1 MHVFDLPIHIIGKIL
16 PVDEYILKVPVS
28 IGIKLINNLPSLKK
42 AQTVT
47 SYLSGDGI
55 DNLGSSYQP
64 FAFERIY
71 SRYIYVNTDME
82 IDPPYYSQ
90 YIILEFRDVQVCA
103 ERYYRPHPPLLL
115 KHFSTKGYE
124 GLKFW
129 TGKFRKSQF
138 LWYPEVSFASLSTI
152 NRTLAVFEMP
162 DKVLLTREHFEALQA
177 VNQIFGCSI
186 EHQRVFL
193 SNLSS
198 ITFNLTVG
206 KYLEVKDSLAC
217 TSNDSKPRPKQ
228 LHIHLR
234 FKRDYIENKKIV
246 STAPYPEALP
256 LEWITD
262 LFEPS
267 NIQSFSLSYFAPGST
282 IDFPEDF
289 LRSLRGASCI
299 NIAVEELGIASLP
312 VFPQSSGPS
321 MYLQFKVGLEF
332 YKRIKDRYHRGVWK
346 VFTDYDGATFINSN
360 RTKLFF

>member
-1 MHVFDLPIHIIGKIL
+1 MHLFDLPIDIISKIL
-16 PVDEYILKVPVS
+16 PVDEYVLKVPVS
-28 IGIKLINNLPSLKK
+28 IGIKLINNLPSLKR
-42 AQTVT
+42 AQSVI
-47 SYLSGDGI
+47 SFLSGEDI
-55 DNLGSSYQP
+55 HNSDSPCQQ
-64 FAFERIY
+64 FAFERMY
-71 SRYIYVNTDME
+71 SRYIYVNTDID
-82 IDPPYYSQ
+82 IDPPYYNQ

-103 ERYYRPHPPLLL
+103 ERYYRPHPPLLF
-115 KHFSTKGYE
+115 KHFSTKGYKC
-124 GLKFW
+124 LRFW
-129 TGKFRKSQF
+129 TGKFRKSQY
-138 LWYPEVSFASLSTI
+138 LWYPEVSFSPLSTT

-162 DKVLLTREHFEALQA
+162 DKVALTREQLEALQA

-198 ITFNLTVG
+198 VTFNLTVG
-206 KYLEVKDSLAC
+206 KYLDVRDSLAC
-217 TSNDSKPRPKQ
+217 TSNCRRPRPKQ

-262 LFEPS
+262 LFEPT

-282 IDFPEDF
+282 IDYPEDF

-299 NIAVEELGIASLP
+299 NISVGELDITSLP
-312 VFPQSSGPS
+312 VFPQFNGPS

-346 VFTDYDGATFINSN
+346 VFTDYDGATFVNAS